1 MSSQPVFI
9 PVGDLADGFAPDS
22 HILPG
27 TAVLQGRKFVLHF
40 ADGSSA
46 SLQVGE
52 QECQLTSLGQG
63 SAEGFV
69 GQGAYRA
76 SSLRPG
82 IVLLDFIPRQAHG
95 HSLSLVLDL
104 SAALFTAVAGQL
116 PSAQEVAQSAFSR
129 VNQGQELTAVRC
141 QFAHGSLDQPLA
153 ANTPLH
159 HVTDELL
166 GLRNLYRYSPTECY
180 EHIYLNS
187 HFYTWQC
194 LQGVEQ
200 GLADVDRCHYFKLDH
215 ELYLFVWREK
225 IIPTLGVVLIDL
237 QQLKTDGKIFGYQ
250 GNDFSAIA
258 NFPVGARTQ
267 ILNRTSHPLH
277 D

>member
-22 HILPG
+22 HILPNS
-27 TAVLQGRKFVLHF
+27 TVLQGRQFVLHF

-52 QECQLTSLGQG
+52 QDCQLETMSKG

-82 IVLLDFIPRQAHG
+82 IVLLDFIPLQQHG
-95 HSLSLVLDL
+95 HSLSLVLDIER
-104 SAALFTAVAGQL
+104 AVFTAVAGQL

-129 VNQGQELTAVRC
+129 VNKGQELTAVRC
-141 QFAHGSLDQPLA
+141 QFAHGSLNQPVTA
-153 ANTPLH
+153 STALH

-166 GLRNLYRYSPTECY
+166 GLRNQYRYSPTECY

-200 GLADVDRCHYFKLDH
+200 GLADVDRCHYFKLDS

-250 GNDFSAIA
+250 GNDFTAIA
-258 NFPVGARTQ
+258 NFPVGAKAQ
-267 ILNRTSHPLH
+267 VLNRTSHLLH